1 MLMKYVNGL
10 DPILIAL
17 ALIPVVVMGIV
28 FAYFFIRYDVM
39 ALGAMRKVFLKYSNK
54 ASDLPQKG
62 RAYEKLFVNENKDVE
77 PKSFVLGRE
86 RLLHMLNSHFEEDL
100 LPEVEVFFPEQLLLN
115 IEGNR
120 DAFRLLYLVAPM
132 FGVLGIVLP
141 ILYNSINGLSDL
153 SEPLAIGGVG
163 FVLLVLLMLVFTM
176 LDLGALRSS
185 RKLYQHFLHA
195 CNAVLPVMSQ
205 NAGPALLVEATRKS
219 QRNYASATRDL
230 NHSFEINVNR
240 MVQAMESFTEGGVLP
255 ALRDAME
262 EMIKDTLLV
271 GMQKTHDEMQGA
283 LEKISARE
291 ERGVQDMIERFSN
304 LLNERVDSSMRALAD
319 DMTKVTTQLSEQ
331 QRQAIAHQEQFDA
344 FLKSSMELARENM
357 EAMLTKQASEQMA
370 QNDLIKQNLKL
381 AATALE
387 EQQQQFLAFQKE
399 QAEELSSSVQEQNTA
414 LQGRI
419 QLLADLRDEENERLE
434 KSQKMVEEAV
444 RIEEITSGQLHE
456 IGTALSL
463 LQEGITKFS
472 SESERSHHKTMESIT
487 EFAQTQTSFVEK
499 LVNSEETLQNS
510 LNLGLERYTQMDELV
525 MNMMNGITKRMN
537 DAMAGAGKEIARG
550 VIEVTESNAE
560 AIANLTEQ
568 AQQLRDDYSNYF
580 GKMDDQTRKT
590 LEDMDYQI
598 QLIISRVNE
607 EIGSML
613 KEMMEQNHEN
623 AANHNEATL
632 SLMESFKEQAE
643 SISLYAKEI
652 NLDVNDLKDGLK
664 ESVKVFKED
673 TNESVHQTLET
684 FDAGLAELTE
694 RLALTTESIRE
705 AVENLP
711 NAIRHDN

>member
-1 MLMKYVNGL
+1 MLIEYVNGL

-17 ALIPVVVMGIV
+17 ALIPTAVMGIV
-28 FAYFFIRYDVM
+28 FIYFYIRYDVM
-39 ALGAMRKVFLKYSNK
+39 MLGKMRKVFLKYSEK
-54 ASDLPQKG
+54 ANAIPQKG
-62 RAYEKLFVNENKDVE
+62 RAYEKLFVKENEDSE
-77 PKSFVLGRE
+77 PKSFSLGRE
-86 RLLHMLNSHFEEDL
+86 RLLHMLNNHFEEDL
-100 LPEVEVFFPEQLLLN
+100 LPEVEAFFPENLLIN

-120 DAFRLLYLVAPM
+120 EGFRLLYLIAPM

-153 SEPLAIGGVG
+153 SVPLAIGGVG
-163 FVLLVLLMLVFTM
+163 FVLLVLFMLVFTM
-176 LDLGALRSS
+176 LDIGALRSS
-185 RKLYQHFLHA
+185 RKLYQFFLHS
-195 CNAVLPVMSQ
+195 CNAALPVMSQ
-205 NAGPALLVEATRKS
+205 NAGPALLVEATRQS
-219 QRNYASATRDL
+219 QRNFAIATRDI
-230 NHSFEINVNR
+230 NHSFEKNVDK
-240 MVQAMESFTEGGVLP
+240 MVQAMEEFTQGGILP

-262 EMIKDTLLV
+262 EMIEKNLLV
-271 GMQKTHDEMQGA
+271 GIQKTHEEMQGA

-291 ERGVQDMIERFSN
+291 ERGVQDMIERFSS
-304 LLNERVDSSMRALAD
+304 LLNERVDGSMRTLAT
-319 DMTKVTTQLSEQ
+319 DMSKVSAELSEQ
-331 QRQAIAHQEQFDA
+331 QKQTVLHQEQLDD
-344 FLKSSMELARENM
+344 FLSNRMELVTEKM
-357 EAMLTKQASEQMA
+357 ETMLSKQASEQSA
-370 QNDLIKQNLKL
+370 HNAEIEKNLKL
-381 AATALE
+381 STTTLE
-387 EQQQQFLAFQKE
+387 EQQQQFLAFQKQ
-399 QAEELSSSVQEQNTA
+399 QADELKTSMEEQNA
-414 LQGRI
+414 ILQGRI
-419 QLLADLRDEENERLE
+419 QLLAELRDEEEERLE
-434 KSQKMVEEAV
+434 KSQKMVEEAI
-444 RIEEITSGQLHE
+444 RLEEVTSGQLHE
-456 IGTALSL
+456 ISGALGL
-463 LQEGITKFS
+463 LQNGITDFS
-472 SESERSHHKTMESIT
+472 SETERSHQKTMESIT
-487 EFAQTQTSFVEK
+487 QFALTQNDFVGK
-499 LVNSEETLQNS
+499 LVASEESLQNS

-568 AQQLRDDYSNYF
+568 AQQLRDDYSKYF

-598 QLIISRVNE
+598 QLVISRINE

-623 AANHNEATL
+623 AVNHNEATL
-632 SLMESFKEQAE
+632 SLMESFKEQAD

-652 NLDVNDLKDGLK
+652 NLDVIDLKDGLK

-711 NAIRHDN
+711 NAIRHDH

>member
-331 QRQAIAHQEQFDA
+331 QRQAIAHQEQLDA